1 MKKYAAT
8 VSTIALGFQVF
19 VLEPWHQRISDELQE
34 LKEAVSRSQKLK

>member
-1 MKKYAAT
+1 
-8 VSTIALGFQVF
+8 